1 MAKVLR
7 VGIGS
12 DHRGYK
18 LKEKLK
24 LFLVVQ
30 GYKVNDFGVFSDDR
44 ADYPLVAFKLAHSVK
59 GVIKP
64 KAPQSDYGIL
74 ICGSGIGM
82 SIAANKVKG
91 IRAALCLNPE
101 FARRSRRHNNANILV
116 LAADF
121 TTYAKS
127 QEITKVFLSEKFLGE
142 RHLLRVKQIRDYEQR

>member
-1 MAKVLR
+1 MSKVINI
-7 VGIGS
+7 GIGS

-24 LFLVVQ
+24 LFLVVH
-30 GYKVNDFGVFSDDR
+30 GYKVNDFGVFSQER
-44 ADYPLVAFKLAHSVK
+44 ADYPLVAFKLAQAVK
-59 GVIKP
+59 GVEKA
-64 KAPQSDYGIL
+64 KAPKNDFGIL

-101 FARRSRRHNNANILV
+101 FARRSRQHNNANILV

-127 QEITKVFLSEKFLGE
+127 QEITQAFLAEKFLGE
-142 RHLLRVKQIRDYEQR
+142 RHLLRVKQIKDFEKK